1 MKKEYLP
8 QVTAERIKSLASAN
22 GISISKLNEICEL
35 SKNTI
40 AQTGKGTEGMK
51 ARNLFLIAETL
62 DCSIDYLL
70 GRTEQPSMKSETNV
84 SVAGDINAPVV
95 NNSGKMV
102 DSANTPEPNLDEM
115 QQELL
120 NQFGKLDIKDKVA
133 FLHQIIQKA
142 EEIKNG

>member
-62 DCSIDYLL
+62 DCSVDYLL
-70 GRTEQPSMKSETNV
+70 GRTDKPKPETANIV
-84 SVAGDINAPVV
+84 KDNHNNIVQGINAVELAVPVT
-95 NNSGKMV
+95 
-102 DSANTPEPNLDEM
+102 AAQETQLDEN

-120 NQFGKLDIKDKVA
+120 KRFGQLSYAEKIE
-133 FLHQIIQKA
+133 FMQILINKT
-142 EEIKNG
+142 EKGND